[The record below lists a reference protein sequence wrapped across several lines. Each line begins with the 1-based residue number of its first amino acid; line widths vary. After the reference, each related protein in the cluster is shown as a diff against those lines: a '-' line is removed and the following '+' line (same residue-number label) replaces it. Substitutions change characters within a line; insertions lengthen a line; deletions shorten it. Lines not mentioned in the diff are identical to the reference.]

1 MSKAIVGNS
10 EEARQI
16 ARILG
21 IDVTRCTGFD
31 VSVRASELVTVT
43 VYKYAE
49 VDGDLVSV
57 PRMFNLVPVSE
68 PKP

>member
-1 MSKAIVGNS
+1 MSKIITGNS

-21 IDVTRCTGFD
+21 IDIIKCTGFD
-31 VSVRASELVTVT
+31 VSVRAGELVTVT
-43 VYKYAE
+43 VFKYVE
-49 VDGDLVSV
+49 VDGDLVTV